1 MKTPKKHRTFIIYAK
16 ETGEEICKLQLTHD
30 EHKELSALAKAQG
43 TTVSDLLLNVI
54 KDEIEK

>member
-16 ETGEEICKLQLTHD
+16 ETCKLQLTHD